1 MVHAIGMGPLHRVAA
16 SFQDRKMKRLFLTM
30 LAMASL
36 TSTAVAQDWVFAGT
50 RVHSGTETINKV
62 PTKYGFMWIRKD
74 DKYRK
79 NKDQFKKVTKKYHK
93 SSATYI
99 DFVFKSSKSYNYVA
113 IYNIKSMAGLWKGS
127 KKKQISYYK
136 FYAGADKASI
146 ERKVMKD
153 SQLYKYVAVRR
164 VEMFDLKKKKLA
176 LNQQVKNPANGRS
189 IK

>member
-1 MVHAIGMGPLHRVAA
+1 
-16 SFQDRKMKRLFLTM
+16 MKRLLLTM

-36 TSTAVAQDWVFAGT
+36 TSTAAAQDWVFAGT
-50 RVHSGTETINKV
+50 RIHSGTETINKV

-79 NKDQFKKVTKKYHK
+79 NKDQFKETTKKHHK

-99 DFVFKSSKSYNYVA
+99 DFIFKSSKSYNYVA
-113 IYNIKSMAGLWKGS
+113 IYNIKSMAGLWKGN

-136 FYAGADKASI
+136 FYTGVDKKSI
-146 ERKVMKD
+146 KRKVKKD
-153 SQLYKYVAVRR
+153 GQLYNYVAVRR
-164 VEMFDLKKKKLA
+164 VEMFDLKKKKSM
-176 LNQQVKNPANGRS
+176 LNQQVKNPVNGRS

>member
-1 MVHAIGMGPLHRVAA
+1 MVHAKGVGPLHRTDA
-16 SFQDRKMKRLFLTM
+16 SFQDRQMNRILLTM

-36 TSTAVAQDWVFAGT
+36 SSAAVAQDWVFAGA

-62 PTKYGFMWIRKD
+62 PTKYGFTWIRKD

-79 NKDQFKKVTKKYHK
+79 NKDQFKKVTKKHHK

-99 DFVFKSSKSYNYVA
+99 DFVFKSSKSYKYVA
-113 IYNIKSMAGLWKGS
+113 IYNIQSMAGLWKGS

-146 ERKVMKD
+146 ERKVVKD
-153 SQLYKYVAVRR
+153 GQLYKYVAVRR
-164 VEMFDLKKKKLA
+164 VEMFDLKKKKSA